1 VQFPIAMKKIKEL
14 DEIMDNLNDDLR
26 DALDA
31 YVSTP
36 LQQQDRLR
44 EAAANARQLLEKF
57 TKYVEK
63 SPLLAA
69 IDAKEF
75 ANVQIKAPM
84 MTAMR
89 DLARTIAA

>member
-1 VQFPIAMKKIKEL
+1 MKKIKEL

-36 LQQQDRLR
+36 LKQQDRLR
-44 EAAANARQLLEKF
+44 EAADNARQLLDKF
-57 TKYVEK
+57 TRYVEK

-89 DLARTIAA
+89 DLARTIA